1 MGLGGEVMET
11 FRSGTAEIREREK
24 QRRIDRLVTLAGH
37 ALGALIPAD
46 ESNMSWR
53 IDEVVKI
60 STAVAVAQLRAIESL
75 EGGGK

>member
-1 MGLGGEVMET
+1 
-11 FRSGTAEIREREK
+11 
-24 QRRIDRLVTLAGH
+24 VTLAGH

-60 STAVAVAQLRAIESL
+60 STAVAVAQLRAIEK
-75 EGGGK
+75 EAK